1 MGKSTRRK
9 TWQNWPVIVL
19 ALLYLVV
26 ASLYNVIVP
35 LWETPDETGHFD
47 YAVHLLEQRT
57 LPRMEAGRMDESF
70 QPPLYYVL
78 EALVI
83 SPADLDNPVGAPR
96 TNPNWIFEG
105 QGGRQINCCLHD
117 ASESTFPYQGY
128 ALALRLAR
136 ALSTLLGLGTVL
148 LTHRIARTILPNNR
162 FVVLL
167 ATALVAFNPQFLSMS
182 AAANN
187 DNLVVFTTTGLLA
200 QAVALLWRRDR
211 RPPTAR
217 DGLVLGGWI
226 LVALM
231 AKLTSLAL
239 IGVALAALLA
249 KGARDQQLKPTVGSL
264 ALAISVAVV
273 GSSWWWGRNQV
284 LYGDPLGIKM
294 YHRTHYALRRLT
306 PLTEQLP
313 EFFRT
318 QFRSFWGVFGWMVV
332 YAPRWYYVL
341 FSIGCGAAVIGWI
354 PRLLRTTLDKAQLGL
369 CGFLLAS
376 AVAQQVQTILLA
388 LQGNESMWQGR
399 FLLPALA
406 PLAVLLACGI
416 TGWVS
421 RRWERYLAWGGV
433 LGLLGLAVY
442 VPFGV
447 IRPAYLPQLGADQV
461 SISHPL
467 QVTFGDQFLLRGY
480 DLEQEP
486 LAVTL
491 TLYWESP
498 RRPDFDYSV
507 FVHLVDER
515 GELIGQQDHA
525 PGSDRNHP
533 PTTWSPGE
541 VVVDSHRI
549 LLLRSMKGPVQMRVG
564 VYNWATGERLMAFV
578 EGESVGDVITLKEGS
593 G

>member
-273 GSSWWWGRNQV
+273 GPGHQDVQPNPLRSATNNPSHGAVARV
-284 LYGDPLGIKM
+284 LPHAVSFLLGG
-294 YHRTHYALRRLT
+294 L
-306 PLTEQLP
+306 
-313 EFFRT
+313 
-318 QFRSFWGVFGWMVV
+318 W
-332 YAPRWYYVL
+332 
-341 FSIGCGAAVIGWI
+341 
-354 PRLLRTTLDKAQLGL
+354 LDAGL
-369 CGFLLAS
+369 CAPVVLCPLFYWVRGCRDRLGS
-376 AVAQQVQTILLA
+376 P
-388 LQGNESMWQGR
+388 
-399 FLLPALA
+399 PAPEHPRQDTAWPVRLS
-406 PLAVLLACGI
+406 PCIGGGPTSPDDPVGP
-416 TGWVS
+416 TG
-421 RRWERYLAWGGV
+421 
-433 LGLLGLAVY
+433 
-442 VPFGV
+442 
-447 IRPAYLPQLGADQV
+447 Q
-461 SISHPL
+461 
-467 QVTFGDQFLLRGY
+467 
-480 DLEQEP
+480 
-486 LAVTL
+486 
-491 TLYWESP
+491 
-498 RRPDFDYSV
+498 
-507 FVHLVDER
+507 
-515 GELIGQQDHA
+515 
-525 PGSDRNHP
+525 
-533 PTTWSPGE
+533 
-541 VVVDSHRI
+541 
-549 LLLRSMKGPVQMRVG
+549 
-564 VYNWATGERLMAFV
+564 
-578 EGESVGDVITLKEGS
+578 
-593 G
+593 